1 MGCPRLLLHDSCSI
15 ILDLCSGRNY
25 RNEIG
30 KLGAEALGIDDTKEE
45 EGLALLGKSI
55 TIQSKFGYID
65 DRRG

>member
-1 MGCPRLLLHDSCSI
+1 
-15 ILDLCSGRNY
+15 
-25 RNEIG
+25 
-30 KLGAEALGIDDTKEE
+30 LGEEALGIDDTKEE